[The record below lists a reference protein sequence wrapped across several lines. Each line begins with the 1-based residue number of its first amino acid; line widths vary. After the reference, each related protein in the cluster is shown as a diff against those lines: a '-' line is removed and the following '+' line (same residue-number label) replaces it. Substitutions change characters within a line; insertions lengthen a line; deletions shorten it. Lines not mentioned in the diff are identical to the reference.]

1 MKFKSIV
8 VMAGIVIGC
17 MSVSSA
23 FTDMPKEHWA
33 YDKVEEMTSNGIITG
48 YTDGTFK
55 PNREVTREEFATI
68 LTKALD
74 LKTVGEIVKFRD
86 VEDSRWSKKYID
98 ASSRYLTGYLNNGNY
113 YFAPSS
119 YAVREDMA
127 VAVVK
132 AKGLDDETPDY
143 SVLDRFSD
151 KDKISEKLK
160 KYIAIAV
167 ENGIMNGNANGTF
180 NPLGNLTRAE
190 ITALMS
196 NVMEKVVIDDEVG
209 QEHIHKLATKYIY
222 KSETSHTEEKYCKTC
237 GEVIESKLK
246 AHTFEDDECEC
257 GYERVHTHELRTK
270 YVYKDATSHIEQ
282 EYCKKCDEVVSEKTV
297 NHKYENGVC
306 VCGIEEIQKKVV
318 YGDVNGDGKVSE
330 EDAVL
335 LYNYSMFPEDYASEI
350 PDVIKKNADKYLDL
364 DQDGNVDVVD
374 AIVLKAFADGKI
386 KELPHKHKFVNNE
399 CACGYEK
406 EIIYGDVNFD
416 GEVNGKD
423 RTILAR
429 YIAGWEGYEKQ
440 VNKENADVFVDGKLD
455 KMDYIVIGR
464 YIAKWN
470 MEYPHKCGSYVV
482 KYEKIDSEKHKE
494 IYECKCGQIKYEG
507 EINHEF
513 EDGEC
518 VKCGYEK
525 KVVYGDIDGDG
536 SVNARDALI
545 LASYISG
552 REGYEEKV
560 DEEIAD
566 VFADGKL
573 DIMDYVCIL
582 KYRAGWDI
590 EFPHKCG
597 SYTVR
602 YEKIDSEKHKEIYEC
617 KCGKVKLE
625 IEHNYQD
632 DIWWECEYE
641 EEIIYGDVNS
651 DGVVDY
657 YDVTKLTAYLKNNSI
672 KINLEASDVNED
684 GKVDNEDLTIIYGYV
699 RELIDELPHKHKLV
713 NNKCNCGFER
723 EIIKAEPIKP
733 TPDAE
738 LPVQPKPTPEVQ

>member
-1 MKFKSIV
+1 
-8 VMAGIVIGC
+8 
-17 MSVSSA
+17 
-23 FTDMPKEHWA
+23 
-33 YDKVEEMTSNGIITG
+33 
-48 YTDGTFK
+48 
-55 PNREVTREEFATI
+55 
-68 LTKALD
+68 
-74 LKTVGEIVKFRD
+74 
-86 VEDSRWSKKYID
+86 
-98 ASSRYLTGYLNNGNY
+98 
-113 YFAPSS
+113 
-119 YAVREDMA
+119 
-127 VAVVK
+127 
-132 AKGLDDETPDY
+132 
-143 SVLDRFSD
+143 
-151 KDKISEKLK
+151 
-160 KYIAIAV
+160 
-167 ENGIMNGNANGTF
+167 
-180 NPLGNLTRAE
+180 
-190 ITALMS
+190 
-196 NVMEKVVIDDEVG
+196 
-209 QEHIHKLATKYIY
+209 
-222 KSETSHTEEKYCKTC
+222 
-237 GEVIESKLK
+237 
-246 AHTFEDDECEC
+246 
-257 GYERVHTHELRTK
+257 
-270 YVYKDATSHIEQ
+270 
-282 EYCKKCDEVVSEKTV
+282 
-297 NHKYENGVC
+297 
-306 VCGIEEIQKKVV
+306 
-318 YGDVNGDGKVSE
+318 
-330 EDAVL
+330 
-335 LYNYSMFPEDYASEI
+335 
-350 PDVIKKNADKYLDL
+350 
-364 DQDGNVDVVD
+364 
-374 AIVLKAFADGKI
+374 
-386 KELPHKHKFVNNE
+386 
-399 CACGYEK
+399 
-406 EIIYGDVNFD
+406 
-416 GEVNGKD
+416 
-423 RTILAR
+423 
-429 YIAGWEGYEKQ
+429 
-440 VNKENADVFVDGKLD
+440 
-455 KMDYIVIGR
+455 MDYIVIGR

-494 IYECKCGQIKYEG
+494 IYECKCGQIKYEE